1 MSEKIVDTKMKELYI
16 VDGHNFIF
24 NYYQAKGVS
33 SEQISYFRDQLL
45 SDLIQFKNYNLCG
58 VTVVFDAKYG
68 GSIEQSK
75 EVINGI
81 NVIYSKGGE
90 TADSVVERIVH
101 SNEKYDRIFVI
112 TSDYMQQKVIF
123 KENVY
128 RRSIREFAGELE
140 DFKKRI
146 SAKVS
151 EQRVSSS
158 QSFYSLEKR
167 LDKGAWEK
175 LDKIRKNK

>member
-1 MSEKIVDTKMKELYI
+1 VKELYI

-24 NYYQAKGVS
+24 NYYRAKGVS

-45 SDLIQFKNYNLCG
+45 SDLIQFKNYNLCS
-58 VTVVFDAKYG
+58 VTVVFDAKHG
-68 GSIEQSK
+68 GSSEQSK
-75 EVINGI
+75 EAVNGV

-128 RRSIREFAGELE
+128 RRSIREFAGELTE
-140 DFKKRI
+140 FKKRI
-146 SAKVS
+146 TAKVS
-151 EQRVSSS
+151 EQRVNTSH
-158 QSFYSLEKR
+158 SFYSLENR
-167 LDKGAWEK
+167 LDKSTREK
-175 LDKIRKNK
+175 LDKIRKNQ